1 MLEKMG
7 KTPTVMTAEESERP
21 GTFVLAVALGPA
33 SGLSGSFHGR
43 LILAGLVPVMLGT
56 PIRVFAFTN
65 SMTVSGF
72 FTIALNLLIP
82 DVL

>member
-7 KTPTVMTAEESERP
+7 KTLTVMTADESERL
-21 GTFVLAVALGPA
+21 GNFVLAVALGPA

-56 PIRVFAFTN
+56 PIPHTHAQTHT
-65 SMTVSGF
+65 SMILMF
-72 FTIALNLLIP
+72 L
-82 DVL
+82 

>member
-1 MLEKMG
+1 MG
-7 KTPTVMTAEESERP
+7 KTLTVMTADESERL
-21 GTFVLAVALGPA
+21 GNFVLAVALGPA

-56 PIRVFAFTN
+56 PIPVIAFAN

-72 FTIALNLLIP
+72 FTNALNLLIP